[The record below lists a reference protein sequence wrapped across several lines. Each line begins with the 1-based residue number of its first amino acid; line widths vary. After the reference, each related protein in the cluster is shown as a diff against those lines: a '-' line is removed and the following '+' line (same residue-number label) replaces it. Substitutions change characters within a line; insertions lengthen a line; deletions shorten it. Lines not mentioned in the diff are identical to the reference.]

1 VLIAICRTM
10 RPRQWVKNVLVA
22 AAPLAAGS
30 GADLGVWL
38 RTIVAFG
45 CFCLASSAVYCF
57 NDALDVESD
66 RAHPRKRT
74 RPVAAGELS
83 IRAATVTAGLLA
95 AASLALALVTDT
107 HQLWLVMLVYLA
119 VSVGYAA
126 WLKQERVIELAL
138 VSSGFLLRS
147 IAGGVAVALPLSRW
161 FLIVASFG
169 SLLIVTGK
177 RLSELLGSDGIVTSR
192 RILSAYSPSFL
203 RMTLV
208 LGASVTCAAYCLW
221 AFEISA
227 ARDGAIWPLVSIA
240 PFVVGVL
247 RYLLDADAGRVE
259 QPELIAYRDRVL
271 QLLGVIWLVTFVAGA
286 GHG

>member
-1 VLIAICRTM
+1 M

-30 GADLGVWL
+30 VDLAVAV
-38 RTIVAFG
+38 RTVIAFG

-57 NDALDVESD
+57 NDAVDVEAD
-66 RAHPRKRT
+66 RAHPRKRF
-74 RPVAAGELS
+74 RPVAAGQLS
-83 IRAATVTAGLLA
+83 VRTAAVTAGVLA
-95 AASLALALVTDT
+95 AAALALTQVIDT
-107 HQLWLVMLVYLA
+107 HQLWLVILVYLA
-119 VSVGYAA
+119 VSGSYGAG
-126 WLKQERVIELAL
+126 LKNERVIELAL

-169 SLLIVTGK
+169 SLLIVAGK
-177 RLSELLGSDGIVTSR
+177 RLSELLSADNASALSR
-192 RILSAYSPSFL
+192 RSLSAYSPSFL

-208 LGASVTCAAYCLW
+208 MGGSVTCAAYCLW

-227 ARDGAIWPLVSIA
+227 ARHGAIWPVVSIA

-247 RYLLDADAGRVE
+247 RYLLDADAGRTE

-271 QLLGVIWLVTFVAGA
+271 QLLGVIWLITFVAGA
-286 GHG
+286 GSG